1 MHADWSAAGPSSRSS
16 EPSREREGRGARDA
30 ARLGLAT
37 EATNTASAPAQ
48 SASDSLATRQ
58 PPARK
63 RDIEV
68 DQFLDDLAADLID
81 RGGGRRR
88 HCSRRSMSPAQ
99 PIRFCWDPPS
109 YSHRQRST
117 VPTRYQV
124 EEKGRLRRLP
134 NYPTN
139 ARGFRAT

>member
-1 MHADWSAAGPSSRSS
+1 MHAGWSAAGPSSRSS

-99 PIRFCWDPPS
+99 PIRFCWDSAELLAPAALDSSDPVPGG
-109 YSHRQRST
+109 RKGST
-117 VPTRYQV
+117 
-124 EEKGRLRRLP
+124 
-134 NYPTN
+134 
-139 ARGFRAT
+139 AASS